1 MKLNTVKL
9 GKQSRVQF
17 AAVLLCGVTMLNA
30 GAAAAGGFKQVK
42 PFEYSTGKSESL
54 TSLYAHWSPLQEHQ
68 HSSSEILMNNPFM
81 PSLVSHLQANRG
93 RSVPVNSFS
102 KLDSTGYYIR
112 SSLKDEEP
120 SKLEQGFYTLL
131 GVGLLGGSMY
141 LQAREIQYD
150 FEVLRK

>member
-1 MKLNTVKL
+1 MKLNTKKP
-9 GKQSRVQF
+9 GKQSPARIT
-17 AAVLLCGVTMLNA
+17 AVVLFSISILNA
-30 GAAAAGGFKQVK
+30 GAATAGGFAQVK

-54 TSLYAHWSPLQEHQ
+54 TSLYAHWTPLQDHQ
-68 HSSSEILMNNPFM
+68 QISSEILMHNPFM
-81 PSLVSHLQANRG
+81 PSLVSHLQADRG
-93 RSVPVNSFS
+93 KSVSVNSFS

-120 SKLEQGFYTLL
+120 SKLERAVYGLL
-131 GVGLLGGSMY
+131 GFGLLGGSMY

>member
-1 MKLNTVKL
+1 MKLNTKKTS
-9 GKQSRVQF
+9 KQSHVRLA
-17 AAVLLCGVTMLNA
+17 AAVLCSLSILNA
-30 GAAAAGGFKQVK
+30 GVATAGGFAQVK
-42 PFEYSTGKSESL
+42 PFEYSMGKSESL
-54 TSLYAHWSPLQEHQ
+54 TSLYAHWTPLQSQ
-68 HSSSEILMNNPFM
+68 QQSSSAILMNNPFI

-93 RSVPVNSFS
+93 KSVSVNSFS

-120 SKLEQGFYTLL
+120 SKLETAAYTLL